1 MRKLLLISLL
11 AVAASPAMATAS
23 AQCDAKPFTLKRPA
37 AIQPASAKPAAPS
50 TDTLVAQA
58 KPPAPKAAGKEVQ
71 DHDRV
76 QAAFGQVTA

>member
-58 KPPAPKAAGKEVQ
+58 KPLSPKAAPEKKSRITIGCKQPSGK
-71 DHDRV
+71 
-76 QAAFGQVTA
+76 